1 MKRLLATLPLALLGL
16 APAAAPEPPKANP
29 HADADGQALVA
40 QLLAQTPA
48 QNLTNRGV
56 LKIRAAKGPWREV
69 PVRFQI
75 FATDAGWASVYE
87 TGGTNSAAMRLTV
100 TRNAAGALEYRLAQ
114 ATDGATLVCAGQVLA
129 GAGTMVPFAGS
140 DFWAADLGLEF
151 LRWPTQRLL
160 RKELTRGQSCN
171 VLESLAPTGQTNGY
185 VRVLAWLDID
195 TGGVVYAEGYDARG
209 KLLKEFAPKAFKKV
223 GGQWELEEMEI
234 SNRRTGSRTRIQ
246 FNLASETPP
255 AH

>member
-16 APAAAPEPPKANP
+16 APGVAPEPPKENP
-29 HADADGQALVA
+29 NAAADGQALVA

-56 LKIRAAKGPWREV
+56 LKIRAGKGPWREV

-87 TGGTNSAAMRLTV
+87 TEGTNHGTTHLTIARK
-100 TRNAAGALEYRLAQ
+100 TDGALEYRLAQ
-114 ATDGATLVCAGQVLA
+114 TTNGACPDSAGQVLA
-129 GAGTMVPFAGS
+129 GAATLVPFAGS
-140 DFWAADLGLEF
+140 DFWVADLGLEF

-160 RKELTRGQSCN
+160 RKEMTRGQSCN
-171 VLESLAPTGQTNGY
+171 VLESTAPAGQTNGY

-195 TGGVVYAEGYDARG
+195 TGGVVYAEAYDAKG
-209 KLLKEFAPKAFKKV
+209 KLLKEFAPKAVKKV

-234 SNRRTGSRTRIQ
+234 SNRQTGSRTRIQ
-246 FNLASETPP
+246 FNFVSEP
-255 AH
+255 ATAR